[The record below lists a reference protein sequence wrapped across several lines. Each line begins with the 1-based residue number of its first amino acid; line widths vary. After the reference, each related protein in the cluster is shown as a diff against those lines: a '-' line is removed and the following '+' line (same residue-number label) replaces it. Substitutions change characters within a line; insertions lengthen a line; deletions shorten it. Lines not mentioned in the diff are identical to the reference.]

1 MHDNSRY
8 RAVYSGENM
17 VFQPLTPSSRR
28 GPAPRGLTLLDLARI
43 RSALER
49 STSANTLRA
58 YDLAWRRWVAWT
70 EVRRCRA
77 VPAKPEMLAAFL
89 TELAEQGLSVATLR
103 LQKAALSRAHRS
115 IGHPDPTDTEG
126 VRRVMAGIAR
136 EHGRPQR
143 QAKPLTEA
151 ALAAVRVTA
160 AMPRGHQGQ
169 HQGRHETSWKAQ
181 RRGRVDVAL
190 MSVLR
195 DGLLRRSEAAELRW
209 GDVEFREDGSALLQ
223 VRRSKTDP
231 EAEGVVLYI
240 GQEAAQAL
248 RALMPE
254 GAAVVDPESTVFG
267 LSASQIGRRIKAA
280 AQAAGLGEGFTGHS
294 GRVGMAQ
301 DLAATGVDLPALMT
315 AGRWKSSRMPAKYTE
330 RQAAG
335 RGAVARYYQR
345 RGG

>member
-1 MHDNSRY
+1 MY
-8 RAVYSGENM
+8 
-17 VFQPLTPSSRR
+17 FQPVPHPS
-28 GPAPRGLTLLDLARI
+28 GYALPPWGLTLLDLVRI

-49 STSANTLRA
+49 STSANTRRA
-58 YDLAWRRWVAWT
+58 YDQAWRRWVAWS
-70 EVRRCRA
+70 RA
-77 VPAKPEMLAAFL
+77 RGVPAMPATPKLAAAFL
-89 TELAEQGLSVATLR
+89 LELAEQGLSVATIR
-103 LQKAALSRAHRS
+103 LQKAALGRAHRS
-115 IGHPDPTDTEG
+115 LGHPDPTDTEG
-126 VRRVMAGIAR
+126 VRQVMASIAR

-151 ALAAVRVTA
+151 ALAAVTATA
-160 AMPRGHQGQ
+160 AMPRKRQGKD
-169 HQGRHETSWKAQ
+169 QGRADRSEAPRTAR

-209 GDVEFREDGSALLQ
+209 GDVEFREDGSALLNI
-223 VRRSKTDP
+223 RRSKTDP
-231 EAEGVVLYI
+231 EAEGVVLYT

-248 RALMPE
+248 QAIMPE
-254 GAAVVDPESTVFG
+254 DEAVLDPAAPVFG
-267 LSASQIGRRIKAA
+267 LSAGQIGRRVKAA
-280 AQAAGLGEGFTGHS
+280 AEAAGLGEGFTGHS

>member
-1 MHDNSRY
+1 MPY
-8 RAVYSGENM
+8 KTG
-17 VFQPLTPSSRR
+17 
-28 GPAPRGLTLLDLARI
+28 
-43 RSALER
+43 
-49 STSANTLRA
+49 
-58 YDLAWRRWVAWT
+58 
-70 EVRRCRA
+70 
-77 VPAKPEMLAAFL
+77 
-89 TELAEQGLSVATLR
+89 LR
-103 LQKAALSRAHRS
+103 LLGVARNPANGFPARLLGRAHRS
-115 IGHPDPTDTEG
+115 IDHPDPTDTEG
-126 VRRVMAGIAR
+126 VKRVMAGIAW

-169 HQGRHETSWKAQ
+169 HQGRRETSRKAQ

-209 GDVEFREDGSALLQ
+209 GDVEFQEDGSALLT

-248 RALMPE
+248 QALMPE
-254 GAAVVDPESTVFG
+254 DEAAVDVDPAAPVFG
-267 LSASQIGRRIKAA
+267 LSASQIGRRVQAA
-280 AQAAGLGEGFTGHS
+280 AKAAGLGDGFTGHS

-315 AGRWKSSRMPAKYTE
+315 AGRWKSSRMPAK
-330 RQAAG
+330 
-335 RGAVARYYQR
+335 
-345 RGG
+345 